1 MLFHLRK
8 EERWKEIDY
17 YKNNEILEN
26 GYYQIPQELFINKLY
41 KEKLNSDSKIL
52 YAFLLD
58 RLSLSQKN
66 HWFDELN
73 RVYLIFTR
81 EEVQDKLCLSEKTVT
96 KAFKQ
101 LTDTNLIAEKRQG
114 LGKPNLI
121 YVGKIQHEEIMTNV
135 EQENLQVLNS
145 KNYGSREVKNTILDV
160 EKFPTINP
168 NNIKTNITNTDSINP
183 QNKDEYVSLN
193 AVKEKCQLNEFT
205 KEEQTMLEDVIERL
219 YYADTLKVG
228 SVIITNSKILSKLAL
243 INKNNLIQLLDIAKS
258 SNNIK
263 NITNYLMICL
273 YNNLGNSTIKSQ
285 NKTANSTRE
294 YERKYPDGFF
304 DSLYANFV
312 GKNAV
317 ASS

>member
-1 MLFHLRK
+1 M
-8 EERWKEIDY
+8 KEIDY

-26 GYYQIPQELFINKLY
+26 SYYQIPQELFVNNLY
-41 KEKLNSDSKIL
+41 KTKLNLDSKIL

-58 RLSLSQKN
+58 RLSLSHKN

-121 YVGKIQHEEIMTNV
+121 YVGKIQHEEIITNI

-168 NNIKTNITNTDSINP
+168 NNIKTNITNTNSINP
-183 QNKDEYVSLN
+183 QNNNVCISLN
-193 AVKEKCQLNEFT
+193 VVKERCQLNDFS

-273 YNNLGNSTIKSQ
+273 YNNLGNGTIKSQ

-312 GKNAV
+312 GKSAV

>member
-1 MLFHLRK
+1 M
-8 EERWKEIDY
+8 KEIDY

-26 GYYQIPQELFINKLY
+26 NYYQIPQELFVNNLY

-66 HWFDELN
+66 HWFDEYD

-81 EEVQDKLCLSEKTVT
+81 EEVQSKLCLSEKTVT

-101 LTDTNLIAEKRQG
+101 LLEVNLIAEKRQG

-121 YVGKIQHEEIMTNV
+121 YVGKIQHEEIIDDI
-135 EQENLQVLNS
+135 EQENVQILNS
-145 KNYGSREVKNTILDV
+145 KNYGSGKVKNTTLDTEIL
-160 EKFPTINP
+160 PTINP
-168 NNIKTNITNTDSINP
+168 HNIKTNIINTDSINL
-183 QNKDEYVSLN
+183 QSNEEYILLN
-193 AVKEKCQLNEFT
+193 EVKEKCKLNEFT
-205 KEEQTMLEDVIERL
+205 KEEQTILEDVIERL
-219 YYADTLKVG
+219 YYANDLKVS
-228 SVIITNSKILSKLAL
+228 SVVITNSKILSKISL
-243 INKNNLIQLLDIAKS
+243 INKDNLIQLLDIAKNS
-258 SNNIK
+258 SNIK

-273 YNNLGNSTIKSQ
+273 YNNLGHSNMRNN
-285 NKTANSTRE
+285 NKTAISTLE

-304 DSLYANFV
+304 DSLYANFADE
-312 GKNAV
+312 NAV

>member
-1 MLFHLRK
+1 M
-8 EERWKEIDY
+8 KEIDY

-26 GYYQIPQELFINKLY
+26 SYYQIPQELFINKLY

-121 YVGKIQHEEIMTNV
+121 YVGKIQHEEIITNI
-135 EQENLQVLNS
+135 EQKNLQVLNS
-145 KNYGSREVKNTILDV
+145 KNYGSREVKNTILDA

-183 QNKDEYVSLN
+183 QNNNVCISLN
-193 AVKEKCQLNEFT
+193 AVKEKSQLNDFS

-219 YYADTLKVG
+219 YYADILKVG

-273 YNNLGNSTIKSQ
+273 YNNLGNGTIKSQ
-285 NKTANSTRE
+285 NKTTNSTRE

-312 GKNAV
+312 GKNTV

>member
-1 MLFHLRK
+1 M
-8 EERWKEIDY
+8 KEIDY

-26 GYYQIPQELFINKLY
+26 SYYQIPQELFINKLY

-121 YVGKIQHEEIMTNV
+121 YVGKIQHEEIITNI

-168 NNIKTNITNTDSINP
+168 NNIKTNITNTNSINP
-183 QNKDEYVSLN
+183 QNNNVCISLN
-193 AVKEKCQLNEFT
+193 VVKEKCQLNDFS

-243 INKNNLIQLLDIAKS
+243 INKNNLIQLLDITKS

-273 YNNLGNSTIKSQ
+273 YNNLGNGTIKSQ

-312 GKNAV
+312 GKSAV

>member
-1 MLFHLRK
+1 M
-8 EERWKEIDY
+8 
-17 YKNNEILEN
+17 
-26 GYYQIPQELFINKLY
+26 
-41 KEKLNSDSKIL
+41 
-52 YAFLLD
+52 
-58 RLSLSQKN
+58 
-66 HWFDELN
+66 
-73 RVYLIFTR
+73 IFTR
-81 EEVQDKLCLSEKTVT
+81 EEVQNKLCLSEKTVT

-101 LTDTNLIAEKRQG
+101 LLEVNLIAEKRQG

-121 YVGKIQHEEIMTNV
+121 YVGKIQHEEIIANT

-145 KNYGSREVKNTILDV
+145 KNYGSVEVKNTILDA

-183 QNKDEYVSLN
+183 QNNNVCISLN
-193 AVKEKCQLNEFT
+193 AVKEKSQLNDFS

-219 YYADTLKVG
+219 YYADILKVG

-273 YNNLGNSTIKSQ
+273 YNNLGNGTIKSQ

-312 GKNAV
+312 GKNTV

>member
-1 MLFHLRK
+1 M
-8 EERWKEIDY
+8 KEIDY

-26 GYYQIPQELFINKLY
+26 SYYQIPQELFINKLY

-121 YVGKIQHEEIMTNV
+121 YVGKIQHEEIITNI

-168 NNIKTNITNTDSINP
+168 NNIKTNITNTNSINP
-183 QNKDEYVSLN
+183 QNNNVCISLN
-193 AVKEKCQLNEFT
+193 VVKEKCQLNDFS

-243 INKNNLIQLLDIAKS
+243 INKNNLIQLLDITKS

-273 YNNLGNSTIKSQ
+273 YNNLGNGTIKSQ

>member
-1 MLFHLRK
+1 M
-8 EERWKEIDY
+8 KEIDY

-26 GYYQIPQELFINKLY
+26 SYYQIPQELFINKLY

-81 EEVQDKLCLSEKTVT
+81 GEVQEKLCLSEKTVT

-101 LTDTNLIAEKRQG
+101 LTDTNLIVEKRQG

-121 YVGKIQHEEIMTNV
+121 YVGKIQHEEIITNI

-145 KNYGSREVKNTILDV
+145 KNYGSREVKNTILDA

-183 QNKDEYVSLN
+183 QSNNVGISLK
-193 AVKEKCQLNEFT
+193 AVKEKCQLNDFS

-273 YNNLGNSTIKSQ
+273 YNNLGNGTIKSQ
-285 NKTANSTRE
+285 NRTVNSTRE
-294 YERKYPDGFF
+294 YERKYPNGFF

>member
-1 MLFHLRK
+1 M
-8 EERWKEIDY
+8 KEIDY

-26 GYYQIPQELFINKLY
+26 SYYQIPQELFVNNLY
-41 KEKLNSDSKIL
+41 KTKLNLDSKIL

-121 YVGKIQHEEIMTNV
+121 YVGKIQHEEIITNI

-168 NNIKTNITNTDSINP
+168 NNIKTNITNTNSINP
-183 QNKDEYVSLN
+183 QNNNVCISLN
-193 AVKEKCQLNEFT
+193 VVKERCQLNDFS

-273 YNNLGNSTIKSQ
+273 YNNLGNGTIKSQ

-312 GKNAV
+312 GKSAV

>member
-1 MLFHLRK
+1 M
-8 EERWKEIDY
+8 KEIDY

-26 GYYQIPQELFINKLY
+26 SYYQIPQELFINKLY

-58 RLSLSQKN
+58 RLSLSQRN
-66 HWFDELN
+66 HWFDEYG

-81 EEVQDKLCLSEKTVT
+81 EEVQNKLCLSEKTVT

-101 LTDTNLIAEKRQG
+101 LLEVNLIAEKRQG

-121 YVGKIQHEEIMTNV
+121 YVGKIQHEEIIANT

-145 KNYGSREVKNTILDV
+145 KNYGSGKVKNATLDTEIL
-160 EKFPTINP
+160 PTINT
-168 NNIKTNITNTDSINP
+168 NNIKTNIINTESINP
-183 QNKDEYVSLN
+183 QSNEESISLN
-193 AVKEKCQLNEFT
+193 DVKEKCQLNDFS

-243 INKNNLIQLLDIAKS
+243 INKNNLIQLLDITKS
-258 SNNIK
+258 INNIK

-273 YNNLGNSTIKSQ
+273 YNNLGNGTIKLQ
-285 NKTANSTRE
+285 NKTAISTRE

-304 DSLYANFV
+304 DSLYANFA
-312 GKNAV
+312 GENAV

>member
-1 MLFHLRK
+1 M
-8 EERWKEIDY
+8 KEIDY

-26 GYYQIPQELFINKLY
+26 SYYQIPQELFVNSLY

-58 RLSLSQKN
+58 RLSLSQRN
-66 HWFDELN
+66 HWFDEYG

-81 EEVQDKLCLSEKTVT
+81 EEVQNKLCLSEKTVT

-101 LTDTNLIAEKRQG
+101 LLEVNLISEKRQG

-121 YVGKIQHEEIMTNV
+121 YVGKIQHEEVITNI
-135 EQENLQVLNS
+135 EQKNLQVLNS
-145 KNYGSREVKNTILDV
+145 KNYGSREVKNTILDA

-168 NNIKTNITNTDSINP
+168 NNIKTNVTNTDSINP
-183 QNKDEYVSLN
+183 QNNNVCISLN
-193 AVKEKCQLNEFT
+193 AVKEKSQLNDFS

-219 YYADTLKVG
+219 YYADILKVG

-273 YNNLGNSTIKSQ
+273 YNNLGNGTIKSQ

-294 YERKYPDGFF
+294 YERKYSDGFF

-312 GKNAV
+312 GKNTV

>member
-1 MLFHLRK
+1 M
-8 EERWKEIDY
+8 KEIDY

-26 GYYQIPQELFINKLY
+26 SYYQIPQELFVNSLY

-66 HWFDELN
+66 HWFDEYG

-121 YVGKIQHEEIMTNV
+121 YVGKIQHEEIISDI
-135 EQENLQVLNS
+135 EQDNIQILNS
-145 KNYGSREVKNTILDV
+145 KNYGSGKVKNTTLDTEIL
-160 EKFPTINP
+160 PTINP
-168 NNIKTNITNTDSINP
+168 HNIKTNITNTNSINP
-183 QNKDEYVSLN
+183 QNNNVCISLN
-193 AVKEKCQLNEFT
+193 VVKEKCQLNDFS

-228 SVIITNSKILSKLAL
+228 SVIITNSKILSELAL
-243 INKNNLIQLLDIAKS
+243 INKNNLIQLLDITKS

-273 YNNLGNSTIKSQ
+273 YNNLGNGTIKSQ

-312 GKNAV
+312 GKSAV

>member
-1 MLFHLRK
+1 M
-8 EERWKEIDY
+8 KEIDY

-26 GYYQIPQELFINKLY
+26 SYYQIPQELFINKLY
-41 KEKLNSDSKIL
+41 KEKLKSDSKIL

-81 EEVQDKLCLSEKTVT
+81 GEVQEKLCLSEKTVT

-101 LTDTNLIAEKRQG
+101 LTDTNLIVEKRQG

-121 YVGKIQHEEIMTNV
+121 YVGKIQHEEIITNI

-183 QNKDEYVSLN
+183 QNNNVCISLN
-193 AVKEKCQLNEFT
+193 VVKEKCQLNDFS

-273 YNNLGNSTIKSQ
+273 YNNLGNGTIKSQ

-312 GKNAV
+312 GKNTV

>member
-1 MLFHLRK
+1 M
-8 EERWKEIDY
+8 KEIDY
-17 YKNNEILEN
+17 YKNNEILGN
-26 GYYQIPQELFINKLY
+26 SYYQIPQELFINKLY

-121 YVGKIQHEEIMTNV
+121 YVGKIQHEEIITNI
-135 EQENLQVLNS
+135 EQKNLQVLNS

-168 NNIKTNITNTDSINP
+168 NNIKTNITNTNSINP
-183 QNKDEYVSLN
+183 QNNNVCISLN
-193 AVKEKCQLNEFT
+193 VVKEKCQLNDFS

-243 INKNNLIQLLDIAKS
+243 INKNNLIQLLNITKS

-273 YNNLGNSTIKSQ
+273 YNNLGNGTIKSQ

-312 GKNAV
+312 GKSAV

>member
-1 MLFHLRK
+1 M
-8 EERWKEIDY
+8 KEIDY

-26 GYYQIPQELFINKLY
+26 SYYQIPQELFINKLY

-81 EEVQDKLCLSEKTVT
+81 GEVQEKLCLSEKTVT

-101 LTDTNLIAEKRQG
+101 LTDTNLIVEKRQG

-121 YVGKIQHEEIMTNV
+121 YVGKIQHEEIITNI

-145 KNYGSREVKNTILDV
+145 KNYGSKEVKNTILDV

-168 NNIKTNITNTDSINP
+168 NNIKTNITNTNSINP
-183 QNKDEYVSLN
+183 QNNNVCISLN
-193 AVKEKCQLNEFT
+193 VVKEKCQLNDFS

-273 YNNLGNSTIKSQ
+273 YNNLGNYTIKSQ

-294 YERKYPDGFF
+294 YERKYPNGFF

-312 GKNAV
+312 GKSAV
-317 ASS
+317 VSS